1 MPGGSHKS
9 SHRNMHV
16 CQDLLNQYEVE
27 GDSFLNCIITG
38 DEACC
43 CHYESKPK
51 LQSIRGDVNS
61 PLKKKFK
68 MQFLVDKEK
77 RALPFGIGKG
87 IPSGFP
93 RTQIINSDP

>member
-1 MPGGSHKS
+1 MQ
-9 SHRNMHV
+9 V